1 MKWLI
6 IGALALLLFGCIG
19 GQQKAPPAS
28 GLGDSDIS
36 PQDGKDENL
45 VPSDDLI
52 PPPDDGAQAGSTQVS
67 VGGSISASDVDVVEY
82 ADDDLISEEDVIEP
96 Y

>member
-19 GQQKAPPAS
+19 GQQKAGQPAS
-28 GLGDSDIS
+28 GIGDADIS
-36 PQDGKDENL
+36 PQDGEDEDL
-45 VPSDDLI
+45 IASDDLI
-52 PPPDDGAQAGSTQVS
+52 PPPDGDAGSSQVS
-67 VGGSISASDVDVVEY
+67 VGDSITASDVEVVKD